1 MSGAGT
7 GGTELGPEEERD
19 LLAGEY
25 VLGTLDLT
33 EAHAVTE
40 QAREDVALA
49 AAIVAWQTK
58 LAPLARLAAP
68 VPPPPAIWNRIVE
81 STGLQQTRDPL
92 PVPAWWAFWN
102 NIALWRWT
110 TGAGLAAAVAL
121 VVVLLRPAAVPPQLA
136 ALLPTGTDTAAFLA
150 EELPGEGLRLRAVAS
165 VPVAG
170 EKDLELWA
178 LPPGATRPVSLGVI
192 PAASQRLAIPHPEVR
207 LLQRTQL
214 MVSLEPKGGSS
225 TGQPTGPVLFI
236 GTLTN

>member
-1 MSGAGT
+1 MSGTGT

-19 LLAGEY
+19 LLAGEH

-33 EAHAVTE
+33 EAQAVTE
-40 QAREDVALA
+40 QANENVALA
-49 AAIVAWQTK
+49 AAIAAWQAR

-81 STGLQQTRDPL
+81 TTGLQQTRNPSL
-92 PVPAWWAFWN
+92 VSTWWTFWN
-102 NIALWRWT
+102 NIALWRLT

-121 VVVLLRPAAVPPQLA
+121 VVLLLRPSVVPPQLA

-150 EELPGEGLRLRAVAS
+150 EEVPGEGLRLRAVAS
-165 VPVAG
+165 IPVAG

-192 PAASQRLAIPHPEVR
+192 PAAGQRLAVPHPEVR

-214 MVSLEPKGGSS
+214 MVSLEPKGGSP
-225 TGQPTGPVLFI
+225 TGQPTGPVLFT